1 MTTTI
6 PDIDPKALRD
16 CCGRFATGVTVVTT
30 RTPEGDHG
38 MTISAFMSVSLSPP
52 LVCISVRCGARML
65 PHLRASGRYAVNI
78 LAENMRA
85 HALHFAGRPD
95 AALSILFEDRHGL
108 PVLRGA
114 AAVLVTDVVQTVE
127 AGDHVLLI
135 GEVRHF
141 EHRPVARPLLHHAGQ
156 FGTVSAHAA

>member
-1 MTTTI
+1 MTLATV
-6 PDIDPKALRD
+6 DIDPQALRA

-38 MTISAFMSVSLSPP
+38 MTISAFMSVSLDPP
-52 LVCISVRCGARML
+52 LVCISVGTGARML
-65 PHLRASGRYAVNI
+65 PKLRTSNRYAVNI

-95 AALSILFEDRHGL
+95 AGLRYLFEDRHGL

-114 AAVLVTDVVQTVE
+114 AAVLVTDVVQTIE
-127 AGDHVLLI
+127 AGDHVLVI
-135 GEVRHF
+135 GQVTHLEQCST
-141 EHRPVARPLLHHAGQ
+141 ARPLLHHAGR
-156 FGTVSAHAA
+156 FGGVSAHAA